1 MGGGVEC
8 MSKVDLL
15 EQGHDRTS
23 PWPSL
28 KRRRH
33 RDQNWVSFD
42 KIRLDRRGTRDAVEM
57 VALSIGLA

>member
-8 MSKVDLL
+8 TSKVGLPD
-15 EQGHDRTS
+15 QGHDRMC

-33 RDQNWVSFD
+33 SDQELFLDD
-42 KIRLDRRGTRDAVEM
+42 KIRLDGRGTRDVVE
-57 VALSIGLA
+57 LSRYH

>member
-8 MSKVDLL
+8 TSKVDLL

-33 RDQNWVSFD
+33 SDQNWVLL
-42 KIRLDRRGTRDAVEM
+42 IRLD
-57 VALSIGLA
+57 